1 MEFKSKQLKLFE
13 NNNEDEI
20 KYYVAFS
27 HMLNLRPLV
36 KVKLLEYFDYDVK
49 RAYNVSKDELSE
61 VCGYYEISIPKN
73 FFKLRE
79 EIDLEKCLKEALDDK
94 DMGIITVKDDNYP
107 PLLRE
112 IPDYPISLYYKGS
125 FEGIDFNRNVAVVG
139 SRQASFNAKIS
150 LNSVISGL
158 KNSGLVIVSG
168 LAVGIDTQAHT
179 SAIENNL
186 KTVAVVGSGLDI
198 IYPSQNKKLFND
210 IIESYGIVFSEYPL
224 KTPPASQNF
233 PQRNRIVVGMSKG
246 TLVAEAKYKSGAMI
260 SANLTLDYNRELM
273 CIPGNILNP
282 NTSGIYH
289 LIKNGAGIVVNSDD
303 LLNQLGWDIIVEES
317 QNFDIVL
324 NDIQKRVLKA
334 VELDSKTF
342 DEISALINED
352 VSKIMVTLTE
362 LELNGL
368 IKQSNNK
375 YYKCK

>member
-61 VCGYYEISIPKN
+61 VCGYYEISTPKN
-73 FFKLRE
+73 FFKLRD
-79 EIDLEKCLKEALDDK
+79 EINLEKCLKEALDDK

-168 LAVGIDTQAHT
+168 LAIGIDTQAHT
-179 SAIENNL
+179 SEIENNL

-210 IIESYGIVFSEYPL
+210 ISAKYGIIFSEYPL
-224 KTPPASQNF
+224 KTKPLAQNF
-233 PQRNRIVVGMSKG
+233 PQRNRIVVGMSQG
-246 TLVAEAKYKSGAMI
+246 TLVAEARIKSGAMI

-282 NTSGIYH
+282 NTSGIYK
-289 LIKNGAGIVVNSDD
+289 LIKNGAGLVSQGSDI
-303 LLNQLGWDIIVEES
+303 LNYLNWDIKTENSEEIELSENETKIFNTLS
-317 QNFDIVL
+317 Q
-324 NDIQKRVLKA
+324 
-334 VELDSKTF
+334 EKTF
-342 DEISALINED
+342 DQIIDITGLDIQSL
-352 VSKIMVTLTE
+352 MVNLTE
-362 LELNGL
+362 MELKGL
-368 IKQSNNK
+368 IKQIDNK
-375 YYKCK
+375 YFRIR